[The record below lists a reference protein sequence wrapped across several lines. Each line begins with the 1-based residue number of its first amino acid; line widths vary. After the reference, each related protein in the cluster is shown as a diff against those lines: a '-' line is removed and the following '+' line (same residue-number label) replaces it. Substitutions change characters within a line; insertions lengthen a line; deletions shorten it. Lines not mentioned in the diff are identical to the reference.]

1 MLEAGGGAPSVRW
14 CEILGTRPSVARMG
28 VLSFDLDLGL
38 ELDSDP
44 RTPKGQTEPDR
55 KEKPGQEDQAHEFSS
70 RIPRVG

>member
-1 MLEAGGGAPSVRW
+1 
-14 CEILGTRPSVARMG
+14 MG
-28 VLSFDLDLGL
+28 VLSFDWDLGL